1 MASRSHNIE
10 YYIDQHNM
18 RIFLSDALISSARLI
33 SVNKGEALLTQDN
46 RPSGIY
52 FLVEGRLQIEHYDN
66 DGRNI
71 IFTIQEPLSIVG
83 DIEMF
88 YDGGSGKI
96 LSTVSAISP
105 SVLLSFSISTIRSL
119 GLNDPEFLLLMC
131 RHLAKKAFESS
142 INKIAVPLT
151 STNKLRRYFH
161 FQRQIKGDSFML
173 EKRDALA
180 SMLGIS
186 VRQLTRAMSELKH
199 SGVIRLE
206 NKTVFI
212 IRDDVFYQ

>member
-1 MASRSHNIE
+1 MGSNLRNIE
-10 YYIDQHNM
+10 YYINQHDM
-18 RIFLSDALISSARLI
+18 RNFLSESLISSARLI
-33 SVNKGEALLTQDN
+33 NVNKGGALLTQDN
-46 RPSGIY
+46 RPSGLY
-52 FLVEGRLQIEHYDN
+52 FLVEGRLQIEHYDD

-105 SVLLSFSISTIRSL
+105 SILLSFSVSTIRSM
-119 GLNDPEFLLLMC
+119 GLNDPAFLLFMC
-131 RHLAKKAFESS
+131 HHLAKKAFESS

-151 STNKLRRYFH
+151 STNKLRRYFNY
-161 FQRQIKGDSFML
+161 QRQIKGDSFIL
-173 EKRDALA
+173 EKRDTLA

-186 VRQLTRAMSELKH
+186 VRQLTRAMSELQH

-212 IRDDVFYQ
+212 IRDDVFYR